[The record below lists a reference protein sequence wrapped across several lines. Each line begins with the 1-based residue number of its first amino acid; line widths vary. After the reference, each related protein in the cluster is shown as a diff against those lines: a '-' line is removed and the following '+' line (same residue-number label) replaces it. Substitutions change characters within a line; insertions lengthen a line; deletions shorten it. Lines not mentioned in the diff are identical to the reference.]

1 MPPEDHPDYLY
12 ALKPISSISPVGH
25 NMLLTMYHAPRH
37 GTGRKACTNRMP
49 TYLQNRVALRP
60 DDGLGSG
67 WGLELVEGRRWEIFW
82 YVGAVVLVCSTVV
95 GLVYG
100 VVKHDVSAGF
110 TVAEF
115 LQTSFGVGVALAT
128 LSATVDY
135 LT

>member
-1 MPPEDHPDYLY
+1 
-12 ALKPISSISPVGH
+12 
-25 NMLLTMYHAPRH
+25 
-37 GTGRKACTNRMP
+37 MP
-49 TYLQNRVALRP
+49 TYLQNRVPLRP

-82 YVGAVVLVCSTVV
+82 YVEAVVLVCSTVV

-110 TVAEF
+110 TVAGF
-115 LQTSFGVGVALAT
+115 LQTSLGVGVALAG

>member
-1 MPPEDHPDYLY
+1 
-12 ALKPISSISPVGH
+12 
-25 NMLLTMYHAPRH
+25 
-37 GTGRKACTNRMP
+37 MP
-49 TYLQNRVALRP
+49 TYLQNSVALRP

-110 TVAEF
+110 TVAGF